1 MIKRI
6 GLFLLLPIF
15 AAGLWGCASDGD
27 ADNPV
32 DNNPYEPIE
41 LEAEEFDTHEYL
53 KSVRERKNE
62 MYQACYAEYEEKYSI
77 APRGKKSKKK

>member
-1 MIKRI
+1 MNMNKRI
-6 GLFLLLPIF
+6 KTLFLLLPIF

-41 LEAEEFDTHEYL
+41 LEAEEFYVSEAMQPFAFDMLGE
-53 KSVRERKNE
+53 
-62 MYQACYAEYEEKYSI
+62 I
-77 APRGKKSKKK
+77 